1 MLSICFLTLRT
12 ECNYCASNESGHGGC
27 CARFQSCREPLM
39 QPRPDRSL
47 IFTRERRDLI
57 ARIVQEHGRA
67 RVADLSQRM
76 DVSTV
81 TIRKDLEALAA
92 EGRILRAHG
101 GALAITDAAAEGAFD
116 VRERYQRAEKDR
128 IGAAA
133 AATVVDGES
142 VALDASTTALA
153 IARHLRARG
162 GGWVHLT
169 VITNGLRIASELA
182 GVPGIAVAMP
192 GGFVRWEAMSVVGPL
207 GEGLFSLVNI
217 QRAFMGAA
225 GFTIES
231 GLSDATQEEADI
243 KRLMTTHARQVIGV
257 IDHTK
262 WERAAFATFC
272 STQELTTIISD
283 APPAP
288 PTVDALRRFGI
299 ELTIAGNVGEVARA
313 RSGTRRTGS
322 S

>member
-1 MLSICFLTLRT
+1 
-12 ECNYCASNESGHGGC
+12 
-27 CARFQSCREPLM
+27 
-39 QPRPDRSL
+39 
-47 IFTRERRDLI
+47 
-57 ARIVQEHGRA
+57 
-67 RVADLSQRM
+67 M

-153 IARHLRARG
+153 VARHLRAR

-182 GVPGIAVAMP
+182 GVPGITVAMP

-207 GEGLFSLVNI
+207 GEGLLSRVNI

-283 APPAP
+283 APPAR
-288 PTVDALRRFGI
+288 PTVDALTRLGVG
-299 ELTIAGNVGEVARA
+299 LTIAMDGGEVAPA
-313 RSGTRRTGS
+313 QSGTRLTGS

>member
-1 MLSICFLTLRT
+1 
-12 ECNYCASNESGHGGC
+12 
-27 CARFQSCREPLM
+27 M
-39 QPRPDRSL
+39 QPRPDLSL

-76 DVSTV
+76 RVSTV

-153 IARHLRARG
+153 VARHLRAR

-182 GVPGIAVAMP
+182 GVPGITVAMP

-207 GEGLFSLVNI
+207 GEGLLSRVNI

-283 APPAP
+283 APPAR
-288 PTVDALRRFGI
+288 PTVDALTRLGVG
-299 ELTIAGNVGEVARA
+299 LTIAMDGGEVAPA
-313 RSGTRRTGS
+313 QSGTRLTGS

>member
-1 MLSICFLTLRT
+1 
-12 ECNYCASNESGHGGC
+12 
-27 CARFQSCREPLM
+27 M

-57 ARIVQEHGRA
+57 ARTIQEHGRA

-76 DVSTV
+76 HVSTV

-92 EGRILRAHG
+92 EGRIVRAHG
-101 GALAITDAAAEGAFD
+101 GALAVADALAESAFE
-116 VRERYQRAEKDR
+116 VRERYQRGEKDR

-133 AATVVDGES
+133 AASVIDGES

-162 GGWVHLT
+162 GWAHLT

-182 GVPGIAVAMP
+182 GVPGITVVMP

-207 GEGLFSLVNI
+207 GEGMFSRVNI

-231 GLSDATQEEADI
+231 GLSDATPEEADI
-243 KRLMTTHARQVIGV
+243 KRLMATHARQVIGV

-262 WERAAFATFC
+262 WERAALATFC
-272 STQELTTIISD
+272 STKELTGIISD
-283 APPAP
+283 AAPAR
-288 PTVDALRRFGI
+288 PTVDALRRLGV
-299 ELTIAGNVGEVARA
+299 ELTISGDRGEIAWAASGAR
-313 RSGTRRTGS
+313 RRGHS
-322 S
+322 

>member
-1 MLSICFLTLRT
+1 
-12 ECNYCASNESGHGGC
+12 
-27 CARFQSCREPLM
+27 M

-101 GALAITDAAAEGAFD
+101 GALALTDAAAEGAFE

-133 AATVVDGES
+133 AAGVIDGES

-153 IARHLRARG
+153 IARHLRARR
-162 GGWVHLT
+162 GWVHLT

-182 GVPGIAVAMP
+182 GVPGITVVMP

-207 GEGLFSLVNI
+207 GEGLFSRVNI

-243 KRLMTTHARQVIGV
+243 KRLMTTHARHVIGV

-283 APPAP
+283 SPPAR
-288 PTVDALRRFGI
+288 PTVDALRRLGV
-299 ELTIAGNVGEVARA
+299 ELTLAGDGGEVGPKK
-313 RSGTRRTGS
+313 SDTRRRRS

>member
-1 MLSICFLTLRT
+1 
-12 ECNYCASNESGHGGC
+12 
-27 CARFQSCREPLM
+27 M
-39 QPRPDRSL
+39 QPRPDLSL

-153 IARHLRARG
+153 VARHLRAR

-182 GVPGIAVAMP
+182 GVPGITVAMP

-207 GEGLFSLVNI
+207 GEGLLSRVNI

-283 APPAP
+283 APPAR
-288 PTVDALRRFGI
+288 PTVDALTRLGVG
-299 ELTIAGNVGEVARA
+299 LTIAMDGGEVAPA
-313 RSGTRRTGS
+313 QSGTRLTGS

>member
-1 MLSICFLTLRT
+1 
-12 ECNYCASNESGHGGC
+12 
-27 CARFQSCREPLM
+27 M
-39 QPRPDRSL
+39 QPRPDRGL
-47 IFTRERRDLI
+47 IFTRERRELI

-76 DVSTV
+76 HVSTV

-101 GALAITDAAAEGAFD
+101 GALAITDATAEGAFE

-133 AATVVDGES
+133 AASVIDGES

-162 GGWVHLT
+162 GWVHLT

-182 GVPGIAVAMP
+182 GVPGITVAMP

-207 GEGLFSLVNI
+207 GEGLFSRVNI

-283 APPAP
+283 APPAR
-288 PTVDALRRFGI
+288 PTVDALRRLGVG
-299 ELTIAGNVGEVARA
+299 LTIAVDGGEVAQVQ
-313 RSGTRRTGS
+313 SGTRLTGS

>member
-1 MLSICFLTLRT
+1 
-12 ECNYCASNESGHGGC
+12 
-27 CARFQSCREPLM
+27 M
-39 QPRPDRSL
+39 QPRPDRGL
-47 IFTRERRDLI
+47 IFTRERRELI
-57 ARIVQEHGRA
+57 ARLVQEHGRA

-76 DVSTV
+76 HVSTV

-101 GALAITDAAAEGAFD
+101 GALAITDATAEGAFE

-133 AATVVDGES
+133 AASVIDGES

-162 GGWVHLT
+162 GWVHLT

-182 GVPGIAVAMP
+182 GVPGITVAMP

-207 GEGLFSLVNI
+207 GEGLFSRVNI

-262 WERAAFATFC
+262 WERASFATFC
-272 STQELTTIISD
+272 STQDLTMIISD
-283 APPAP
+283 APPAR
-288 PTVDALRRFGI
+288 PTVDALRHHGV
-299 ELTIAGNVGEVARA
+299 ELTIAVDGGEVAQA
-313 RSGTRRTGS
+313 QPGTRLKGS

>member
-1 MLSICFLTLRT
+1 
-12 ECNYCASNESGHGGC
+12 
-27 CARFQSCREPLM
+27 M
-39 QPRPDRSL
+39 QPRPDRNL

-57 ARIVQEHGRA
+57 ARTVQEHGRA

-76 DVSTV
+76 HVSTV

-101 GALAITDAAAEGAFD
+101 GALAITDAAAESAFE
-116 VRERYQRAEKDR
+116 VRERYQRVEKDR

-133 AATVVDGES
+133 AASVIDGES

-153 IARHLRARG
+153 IARHLKAR
-162 GGWVHLT
+162 GWVHLT

-182 GVPGIAVAMP
+182 GVPGITVVMP
-192 GGFVRWEAMSVVGPL
+192 GGFVRSEAMSVVGPL
-207 GEGLFSLVNI
+207 GEGLFSRVNI

-243 KRLMTTHARQVIGV
+243 KRLMITHARQVVGV

-272 STQELTTIISD
+272 STEQLTTIISNA
-283 APPAP
+283 APVR
-288 PTVDALRRFGI
+288 PTVDALRRLGV
-299 ELTIAGNVGEVARA
+299 ELSIAGDDGEVARA
-313 RSGTRRTGS
+313 SPGARRRGRS
-322 S
+322 

>member
-1 MLSICFLTLRT
+1 
-12 ECNYCASNESGHGGC
+12 
-27 CARFQSCREPLM
+27 M
-39 QPRPDRSL
+39 QPRPSRSL

-67 RVADLSQRM
+67 RVADLSERM

-101 GALAITDAAAEGAFD
+101 GALAITDPTAEGAFEI
-116 VRERYQRAEKDR
+116 RERYQRAEKDR

-133 AATVVDGES
+133 AASVVDGES

-162 GGWVHLT
+162 GWVHLT

-182 GVPGIAVAMP
+182 GVPGITVAMP

-207 GEGLFSLVNI
+207 GEGLFSRVNI

-272 STQELTTIISD
+272 STQELTMIISD
-283 APPAP
+283 APPAR
-288 PTVDALRRFGI
+288 PTVDALGRFGV
-299 ELTIAGNVGEVARA
+299 ELTIAVDGGEVAQA
-313 RSGTRRTGS
+313 RSGTRLTGS

>member
-1 MLSICFLTLRT
+1 
-12 ECNYCASNESGHGGC
+12 
-27 CARFQSCREPLM
+27 M

-162 GGWVHLT
+162 GWVHLT

-182 GVPGIAVAMP
+182 GVQGITVVMP
-192 GGFVRWEAMSVVGPL
+192 GGFVRWEALSVVGPL
-207 GEGLFSLVNI
+207 GEGLFSRVNI

-243 KRLMTTHARQVIGV
+243 KRLMTTHARHVVGV

-262 WERAAFATFC
+262 WERAALATFC
-272 STQELTTIISD
+272 SARELTTIISD
-283 APPAP
+283 APPP
-288 PTVDALRRFGI
+288 RPTVVALRRLGV
-299 ELTIAGNVGEVARA
+299 ELTIAGDGGGVARA
-313 RSGTRRTGS
+313 QSAMRGRS
-322 S
+322 

>member
-1 MLSICFLTLRT
+1 
-12 ECNYCASNESGHGGC
+12 
-27 CARFQSCREPLM
+27 M
-39 QPRPDRSL
+39 QHRPDRNL

-57 ARIVQEHGRA
+57 ARTIHEHGRA
-67 RVADLSQRM
+67 RVADLSERM
-76 DVSTV
+76 HVSTV

-92 EGRILRAHG
+92 EGRLVRAHG
-101 GALAITDAAAEGAFD
+101 GAHAITDAAAEGAFD

-162 GGWVHLT
+162 GWVHLT

-182 GVPGIAVAMP
+182 GVAGITVAMP

-207 GEGLFSLVNI
+207 GEGLFSRVNI

-272 STQELTTIISD
+272 STHELTTIISD
-283 APPAP
+283 AAPAQA
-288 PTVDALRRFGI
+288 TVDALSRLGV
-299 ELTIAGNVGEVARA
+299 ELTIAGHPGEVAQAQSVTRGTG
-313 RSGTRRTGS
+313 RS
-322 S
+322 

>member
-1 MLSICFLTLRT
+1 M
-12 ECNYCASNESGHGGC
+12 
-27 CARFQSCREPLM
+27 Q
-39 QPRPDRSL
+39 QPRPDRSQ

-67 RVADLSQRM
+67 RVADLAHRM
-76 DVSTV
+76 RVSAV

-92 EGRILRAHG
+92 EGRITRAHG
-101 GALAITDAAAEGAFD
+101 GALAITDAAAEGAFE

-128 IGAAA
+128 IGAVA
-133 AATVVDGES
+133 AATVIDGES
-142 VALDASTTALA
+142 IALDASTTALA

-162 GGWVHLT
+162 AWVHLT

-182 GVPGIAVAMP
+182 GVPGITVVMP
-192 GGFVRWEAMSVVGPL
+192 GGFVRWEALSVVGPL
-207 GEGLFSLVNI
+207 GEGLFGRVNI
-217 QRAFMGAA
+217 HRAFMGAA

-243 KRLMTTHARQVIGV
+243 KRLMTTHARMVIGV

-272 STQELTTIISD
+272 PSSELTAIISD
-283 APPAP
+283 APPAWT
-288 PTVDALRRFGI
+288 TVDALKRLGV
-299 ELTIAGNVGEVARA
+299 ELTIAADQDDVTRA
-313 RSGTRRTGS
+313 RSGERSGRQS
-322 S
+322 

>member
-1 MLSICFLTLRT
+1 
-12 ECNYCASNESGHGGC
+12 
-27 CARFQSCREPLM
+27 M
-39 QPRPDRSL
+39 QPRPDRRL

-57 ARIVQEHGRA
+57 ARMVQEHGRA
-67 RVADLSQRM
+67 HVSDLSQRM
-76 DVSTV
+76 HVSTV

-101 GALAITDAAAEGAFD
+101 GALAITDAAAEGAFE

-133 AATVVDGES
+133 ATSVIDGES
-142 VALDASTTALA
+142 IALDASTTALA
-153 IARHLRARG
+153 IARHLRAR

-182 GVPGIAVAMP
+182 GVPGITVAMP

-207 GEGLFSLVNI
+207 GEGLFGRVNI

-243 KRLMTTHARQVIGV
+243 KRLMTTHARHVIGV

-272 STQELTTIISD
+272 SAEELTRIISD
-283 APPAP
+283 APPAR
-288 PTVDALRRFGI
+288 PTVDALRRLGV
-299 ELTIAGNVGEVARA
+299 ELTIAGDGGEVARDRSAA
-313 RSGTRRTGS
+313 RPAGHS
-322 S
+322 

>member
-1 MLSICFLTLRT
+1 
-12 ECNYCASNESGHGGC
+12 
-27 CARFQSCREPLM
+27 M

-57 ARIVQEHGRA
+57 ARVVQEHGRA
-67 RVADLSQRM
+67 RVVDLSERM
-76 DVSTV
+76 HVSTV

-101 GALAITDAAAEGAFD
+101 GALAITDATAEGAFE

-133 AATVVDGES
+133 AASVVDGES

-162 GGWVHLT
+162 SWVHLT

-182 GVPGIAVAMP
+182 GVPGITVAMP

-207 GEGLFSLVNI
+207 GEGLFSRVNI

-243 KRLMTTHARQVIGV
+243 KRLMTTHARHVIGV

-283 APPAP
+283 APPAR
-288 PTVDALRRFGI
+288 PTVDALKRLGV
-299 ELTIAGNVGEVARA
+299 ELTIAGDGGEVAPE
-313 RSGTRRTGS
+313 RSATRRLS
-322 S
+322 HS

>member
-1 MLSICFLTLRT
+1 
-12 ECNYCASNESGHGGC
+12 
-27 CARFQSCREPLM
+27 M
-39 QPRPDRSL
+39 QPRPDRGL
-47 IFTRERRDLI
+47 VFTRERRELI

-76 DVSTV
+76 HVSTV

-101 GALAITDAAAEGAFD
+101 GALAITDAAAEGAFE

-133 AATVVDGES
+133 AASVIDGES

-162 GGWVHLT
+162 GWLHLT

-182 GVPGIAVAMP
+182 GVPGITVAMP

-207 GEGLFSLVNI
+207 GEGLFSRVNI

-243 KRLMTTHARQVIGV
+243 KRLMTSHARQVIGV

-283 APPAP
+283 APPAR
-288 PTVDALRRFGI
+288 PTVDALRRLGV
-299 ELTIAGNVGEVARA
+299 ELTIAVDSGEVAQA
-313 RSGTRRTGS
+313 QPGTRLTGS

>member
-1 MLSICFLTLRT
+1 
-12 ECNYCASNESGHGGC
+12 
-27 CARFQSCREPLM
+27 M

-57 ARIVQEHGRA
+57 ARIVREHGRA

-76 DVSTV
+76 HVSTV
-81 TIRKDLEALAA
+81 TIRKDLEALVA

-101 GALAITDAAAEGAFD
+101 GAMAITDAAAEGAFE

-162 GGWVHLT
+162 GWVHLT

-182 GVPGIAVAMP
+182 GVPGITVAMP

-207 GEGLFSLVNI
+207 GEGLFSRVNI

-283 APPAP
+283 APPAR
-288 PTVDALRRFGI
+288 PTVDALRRLGV
-299 ELTIAGNVGEVARA
+299 ELTIAVDGGEVARA
-313 RSGTRRTGS
+313 PQSGTRLTGS

>member
-1 MLSICFLTLRT
+1 
-12 ECNYCASNESGHGGC
+12 
-27 CARFQSCREPLM
+27 M

-57 ARIVQEHGRA
+57 ARVVQEHGRA
-67 RVADLSQRM
+67 RVVDLSERM
-76 DVSTV
+76 HVSTV

-101 GALAITDAAAEGAFD
+101 GALTITDATAEGAFE

-133 AATVVDGES
+133 AASVVDGES

-162 GGWVHLT
+162 SWVHLT

-182 GVPGIAVAMP
+182 GVPGITVAMP

-207 GEGLFSLVNI
+207 GEGLFSRVNI

-243 KRLMTTHARQVIGV
+243 KRLMTTHARHVIGV

-283 APPAP
+283 APPAR
-288 PTVDALRRFGI
+288 PTVDALKRLGV
-299 ELTIAGNVGEVARA
+299 ELTIAGDGGEVAPE
-313 RSGTRRTGS
+313 RSATRRLS
-322 S
+322 HS

>member
-1 MLSICFLTLRT
+1 
-12 ECNYCASNESGHGGC
+12 
-27 CARFQSCREPLM
+27 M
-39 QPRPDRSL
+39 QPRSDGSV

-57 ARIVQEHGRA
+57 AGMVQEHGRA

-76 DVSTV
+76 HVSTV

-101 GALAITDAAAEGAFD
+101 GALAITEAAAEGAFE

-133 AATVVDGES
+133 AASVIDGES
-142 VALDASTTALA
+142 VALDASTSALA
-153 IARHLRARG
+153 IARHLRSR

-182 GVPGIAVAMP
+182 GVPGITVVMP

-207 GEGLFSLVNI
+207 GEGLFSRVNI

-243 KRLMTTHARQVIGV
+243 KRLMTTHARLVIGV

-272 STQELTTIISD
+272 STDKLTAIISD
-283 APPAP
+283 APPAR
-288 PTVDALRRFGI
+288 PTVDALRRLGV
-299 ELTIAGNVGEVARA
+299 ELTIAGDDGEVARE
-313 RSGTRRTGS
+313 RSGTRRLDRS
-322 S
+322 

>member
-1 MLSICFLTLRT
+1 
-12 ECNYCASNESGHGGC
+12 
-27 CARFQSCREPLM
+27 M

-133 AATVVDGES
+133 AAGVIDGES

-162 GGWVHLT
+162 GWVHLT

-182 GVPGIAVAMP
+182 GVPGITVVMP

-207 GEGLFSLVNI
+207 GEGLFSRVNI

-283 APPAP
+283 SPPAR
-288 PTVDALRRFGI
+288 PTVDALRRLGV
-299 ELTIAGNVGEVARA
+299 ELTIAGNGGEVGRA
-313 RSGTRRTGS
+313 QSGTRRTRS